1 MKQKLST
8 TIGTVLLL
16 TVFVSLFPH
25 ALSAQS
31 FPGKA
36 RDNATVD
43 FQTYLES
50 RGVTGDK
57 ALDAASRFQTAYDST
72 SGNTSQSARTALQGA
87 GLDPNLANG
96 YLGTAS
102 QIQTA
107 QQQIDNRN
115 VGGNSGCGWSRDSW
129 SLCLAWVFHALL
141 VQTTGLFTY
150 VAGQI
155 FNVAVGFGLDSKSFN
170 VDIVEKGWVII
181 RDIANM
187 SFIFVLIYIAVKTI
201 LNMAGSDT
209 KGLIAKVIVVALL
222 INFSLFFAKF
232 VIDVGNILAIQFY
245 DKISVGGG
253 AVTDISKGGKTFA
266 PTQVKDISGVV
277 ASGVNAQ
284 KLLQDKQ
291 FQEFFKKSDTSFF
304 ENLGV
309 FFLLML
315 AFAVVNIM
323 LAFVFIAAAFQ
334 FIARVLGLWVVM
346 IMAPA
351 AFVAYIIPG
360 WSKWS
365 DRWWS
370 ELIRLTFYAPVF
382 MFVFYIALLFITG
395 GQQSGGGLLANVS
408 QQIQAIRA
416 DGTTFGTT
424 ANIIAVVFMN
434 AAIVVGL
441 LFAALKV
448 ASLMST
454 TLSTTIGGF
463 IGKIGYGAG
472 GFAGR
477 NTFGRLAYGLG
488 QSRLFQGT
496 SLGKFINRRAL
507 QPLATGSFD
516 MRGAPLG
523 LGGALGKE
531 VGSAGGKGG
540 FEKVVK
546 EKIDAEK
553 TFLKKLEPS
562 VAQKESI
569 DRKRRSVEKA
579 LRDKHGHEN
588 ASNELVA
595 AAQEREAT
603 GAELNKAQIAT
614 GGARNAFNEAQGK
627 FQEAERVAEEAISSG
642 VVAAARIPL
651 EAAREEARRV
661 MTAAQ
666 NELRSRQEAQ
676 RTVRDRLTAAEARER
691 QTKSNLARI
700 NETVEKEVEAAVP
713 SAKTI
718 AQKRKTD
725 YAKSLEWFSPSA
737 VFKLPNLVTR
747 AVGLGTVLPETG
759 TTVRS
764 ALVRDITKSKEDRIK
779 DDIEELL
786 SGGKGGGKKEEK
798 KEEEH

>member
-1 MKQKLST
+1 MKKLLVAIT
-8 TIGTVLLL
+8 LAAV
-16 TVFVSLFPH
+16 
-25 ALSAQS
+25 
-31 FPGKA
+31 
-36 RDNATVD
+36 
-43 FQTYLES
+43 
-50 RGVTGDK
+50 VTGTFSNGLSYAL
-57 ALDAASRFQTAYDST
+57 ALDAGDAEIQRQTYEDARKAGKSEAEATALANQKIGLTARGDAFQPGVIDPSRSPASRDT
-72 SGNTSQSARTALQGA
+72 
-87 GLDPNLANG
+87 
-96 YLGTAS
+96 
-102 QIQTA
+102 
-107 QQQIDNRN
+107 
-115 VGGNSGCGWSRDSW
+115 GGSSGCGWNSSSW

-277 ASGVNAQ
+277 ASGINAQ

-488 QSRLFQGT
+488 QSRFFQASG
-496 SLGKFINRRAL
+496 LGKFINRRAL
-507 QPLATGSFD
+507 QPLASGSFD

-523 LGGALGKE
+523 LGGSLGKE

-540 FEKVVK
+540 FEKAVK

-553 TFLKKLEPS
+553 AFMKKLEPS

-569 DRKRRSVEKA
+569 DRRQKGVEKA
-579 LRDKHGHEN
+579 LRDKYGHES
-588 ASNELVA
+588 ASSEAVTA
-595 AAQEREAT
+595 ARAREAT
-603 GAELNKAQIAT
+603 GAELNSAQVAT
-614 GGARNAFNEAQGK
+614 GNARNTFSEAQGK
-627 FQEAERVAEEAISSG
+627 FQEAERVAEEAIASG
-642 VVAAARIPL
+642 MGAAARIPL
-651 EAAREEARRV
+651 EAAEEARKA
-661 MTAAQ
+661 MTGAQ
-666 NELRSRQEAQ
+666 NELRSRQETQ
-676 RTVRDRLTAAEARER
+676 RAVRDRLTAAEARER
-691 QTKSNLARI
+691 QARGNLARI
-700 NETVEKEVEAAVP
+700 NETVEREVEAAVP
-713 SAKTI
+713 SAQTV

-747 AVGLGTVLPETG
+747 VVGLGTVLPETG
-759 TTVRS
+759 TIMR
-764 ALVRDITKSKEDRIK
+764 AGLVKEIKKSREDRLK
-779 DDIEELL
+779 DDLEELL
-786 SGGKGGGKKEEK
+786 SGGRGGKKEEK
-798 KEEEH
+798 KEEH